1 MNTLK
6 RSTLKMLNIS
16 AIREI
21 QVKSMVRKGAW
32 NPVGTHFSLW
42 DYEKYWK
49 YIMIIVTQHCEY
61 N

>member
-32 NPVGTHFSLW
+32 NPVGTHFLFGTMRNTGN
-42 DYEKYWK
+42 
-49 YIMIIVTQHCEY
+49 I
-61 N
+61 